1 MADAT
6 GSETGSQVQ
15 AAKDEAAARVQDLT
29 ATTAEHV
36 GAVKDDAK
44 EKALDVA
51 YQVRRELETQGDA
64 QAKRVASTLHDV
76 GGQLR
81 GMADGGGDDGT
92 VTEVTRKL
100 ADKSQQVAKRLEDG
114 GMSGVGD
121 DLRDFARRQPGLF
134 LAAAGVAGFVV
145 TADAAQRVQP
155 NGASSSQPH
164 SCPVV
169 AAGRPGHRRAQCCPL
184 AATTPPGFR

>member
-6 GSETGSQVQ
+6 GSDTGSQVQ
-15 AAKDEAAARVQDLT
+15 AAKDEATDRAHDLT
-29 ATTAEHV
+29 AATAEHV

-44 EKALDVA
+44 QKAVDVA
-51 YQVRRELETQGDA
+51 HQVRRELETQGDA
-64 QAKRVASTLHDV
+64 QAKRVASTLQDV

-81 GMADGGGDDGT
+81 GMADGGGDDGA
-92 VTEVTRKL
+92 VAEATRKL
-100 ADKSQQVAKRLEDG
+100 AEKSQQVAQRLEEG

-145 TADAAQRVQP
+145 TRVLRNASQP
-155 NGASSSQPH
+155 NGAPSSQA
-164 SCPVV
+164 V
-169 AAGRPGHRRAQCCPL
+169 AASPTSVPGAVPL
-184 AATTPPGFR
+184 GATTPQGLQ

>member
-1 MADAT
+1 MAEAT

-15 AAKDEAAARVQDLT
+15 VAKDEAMDRANDLK

-44 EKALDVA
+44 EKALGVA
-51 YQVRRELETQGDA
+51 HQVRRELETQGDT
-64 QAKRVASTLHDV
+64 QTKRVASTLQDV

-81 GMADGGGDDGT
+81 GMADGGGDGA
-92 VTEVTRKL
+92 VAEATRKL
-100 ADKSQQVAKRLEDG
+100 ADKSQEVAQRLEDG

-145 TADAAQRVQP
+145 TRVLRTSSRSAGPPSRQGVSAP
-155 NGASSSQPH
+155 QTSVPGAVPF
-164 SCPVV
+164 
-169 AAGRPGHRRAQCCPL
+169 A
-184 AATTPPGFR
+184 AATPQGLQ